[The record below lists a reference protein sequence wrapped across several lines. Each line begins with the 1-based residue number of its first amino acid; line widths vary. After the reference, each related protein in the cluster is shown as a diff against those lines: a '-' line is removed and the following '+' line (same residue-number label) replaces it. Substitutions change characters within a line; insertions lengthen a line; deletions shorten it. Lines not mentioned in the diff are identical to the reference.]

1 MSSVKAITLNKLL
14 NLYNIS
20 SIDFLSLDTE
30 GYELNILNGLDLN
43 IYRPK
48 YILVE
53 LYPDEYDKVFNY
65 LNSNNYNIYICKYTK
80 SNSFTNYNKTTNPT
94 WDGTHNDYLFVDSTL

>member
-1 MSSVKAITLNKLL
+1 MSSVDGKRLNRNNLSSVKAITLNKIL
-14 NLYNIS
+14 NFYNVNN
-20 SIDFLSLDTE
+20 IDFLSLDTE

-53 LYPDEYDKVFNY
+53 LYPDEYDKV
-65 LNSNNYNIYICKYTK
+65 L
-80 SNSFTNYNKTTNPT
+80 
-94 WDGTHNDYLFVDSTL
+94 HL